1 MSLNGRAQTTAA
13 AGVALLAM
21 GLTMNLQGLARSD
34 VSRSLSG
41 TSLTVTALTLIGLT
55 FIRSWIVD
63 TRDERRAVA
72 HAQQRAEAEQ
82 RTYVAAKGALE
93 SEMGRLN
100 HEMNLE
106 RARIAGTLIAERQ
119 AMRAEFEKERLQIT
133 TEAFRTGVEME
144 RSGAFRRDEPAMPA
158 NLIQFPN
165 QGQPAESEQHA
176 RSREHGAFRP

>member
-1 MSLNGRAQTTAA
+1 MSAQGMTH
-13 AGVALLAM
+13 
-21 GLTMNLQGLARSD
+21 SD

-41 TSLTVTALTLIGLT
+41 TSLTVAALTLIGLT

-63 TRDERRAVA
+63 TRDERRDVA
-72 HAQQRAEAEQ
+72 HAQQQAEAER
-82 RTYVAAKGALE
+82 RTYVAAKAALE

-100 HEMNLE
+100 HEMNIE
-106 RARIAGTLIAERQ
+106 RARIAGTLISERQ
-119 AMRAEFEKERLQIT
+119 ALRAEFEKERLQIT

-165 QGQPAESEQHA
+165 QVQPSQSEQHG
-176 RSREHGAFRP
+176 RSREHGVVRP